1 MWYMPKAVTVS
12 IDVRHDREQVFD
24 FLDLMANHEPFNDH
38 LMRNWQYSGL
48 PSGVGSKA
56 RVATRA
62 FGVRDNVMIEV
73 TESERP
79 CRIVERNYAEK
90 AGRLGQGTYLLD
102 ALANGGTRLTFEYRW
117 IVAPLIDR
125 LTAPMARGFIRRNNT
140 IAMRRLAEQLDS
152 PRLASRR

>member
-1 MWYMPKAVTVS
+1 
-12 IDVRHDREQVFD
+12 
-24 FLDLMANHEPFNDH
+24 DH
-38 LMRNWQYSGL
+38 LMRNWQYSGP

-62 FGVRDNVMIEV
+62 LGMSDNVMIEV

-102 ALANGGTRLTFEYRW
+102 ALAVGGTRITFEYRW

-125 LTAPMARGFIRRNNT
+125 LTAPMARAFIRRNNKL
-140 IAMRRLAEQLDS
+140 ALCRLAEQLS
-152 PRLASRR
+152 LPRLAGRS